1 MIKKTVNLVMSVA
14 NDSGNGYSKTYCQFE
29 DSSSSVSI
37 TPSLYAPISTSE
49 RMPNLDDLK
58 FQESNNNMDVVIKS
72 SALKVVGEYLVG
84 QAAITSGNY
93 LMDYNVE
100 ANTGKAAPDISII
113 IPVTKIAYAALTHE
127 FNKTH
132 NIPTTINVSLAHY
145 LTCLPI
151 SEFSNSKKREQLH
164 KRLCKGKHVGT
175 IKSLDYDVKV
185 NIDFN
190 NENTFIYP
198 EGIAAQIGLIYNPE
212 DPRFF
217 RQGELYKNAPY
228 KDGLAYR
235 NSGNV
240 LLIDIGDGT
249 TDFSIMNKTHPLRGL
264 GVNTSLNQG
273 VGTAAAAASEQLTI
287 DFPQLHYTRSVFL
300 EHAAKDDKEGS
311 ILKNKYLEP
320 QLNLLLAAIEKE
332 IEKEFRKTNN
342 DISTVVVLG
351 GGINLLTE
359 ENKTSLQGMLDAL
372 NPFEVHQKIWW
383 ISPKYSQLL
392 NLDGLRIYLSHKL
405 AQN

>member
-1 MIKKTVNLVMSVA
+1 MLKSKVNLVMSIA

-151 SEFSNSKKREQLH
+151 SEFSNFAQW
-164 KRLCKGKHVGT
+164 
-175 IKSLDYDVKV
+175 LD
-185 NIDFN
+185 DF
-190 NENTFIYP
+190 
-198 EGIAAQIGLIYNPE
+198 
-212 DPRFF
+212 
-217 RQGELYKNAPY
+217 
-228 KDGLAYR
+228 
-235 NSGNV
+235 
-240 LLIDIGDGT
+240 
-249 TDFSIMNKTHPLRGL
+249 
-264 GVNTSLNQG
+264 
-273 VGTAAAAASEQLTI
+273 
-287 DFPQLHYTRSVFL
+287 TR
-300 EHAAKDDKEGS
+300 
-311 ILKNKYLEP
+311 
-320 QLNLLLAAIEKE
+320 
-332 IEKEFRKTNN
+332 
-342 DISTVVVLG
+342 
-351 GGINLLTE
+351 
-359 ENKTSLQGMLDAL
+359 
-372 NPFEVHQKIWW
+372 
-383 ISPKYSQLL
+383 
-392 NLDGLRIYLSHKL
+392 
-405 AQN
+405 